1 MYWMMNLPPQDCP
14 LRLKSMPVT
23 LEIRSGSER
32 LPCLLGGVSPFLF
45 LAQSRITGSLFTW
58 RDNPYYR
65 YCGLTSVKS
74 MSVNRGIPRR
84 SERPSPEVSTKEAM
98 MHFAFMAMTLLLL
111 RFNFPFCFIKTRSL
125 ENNNFRFMYEGVRN
139 E

>member
-1 MYWMMNLPPQDCP
+1 
-14 LRLKSMPVT
+14 MPVT
-23 LEIRSGSER
+23 LQIRSDSER

-74 MSVNRGIPRR
+74 MSANRGIPRR
-84 SERPSPEVSTKEAM
+84 SERSSPEVSTKEAVL
-98 MHFAFMAMTLLLL
+98 HYALIAMTLLLL
-111 RFNFPFCFIKTRSL
+111 RFNFPLRVVKSYISTNTKRDTF
-125 ENNNFRFMYEGVRN
+125 EGVNN